1 MPNHTVILTHEHAD
15 FDALASLLAAAL
27 LFPGAIPVLPRTINR
42 NGQAFLALYRSSL
55 PFIEPDRMP
64 KGHVEQAILV
74 DTRTFNAVKGMD
86 ETTQF
91 LLVDHHT
98 HTDPLPDGW
107 RCWDGALGPLSTG
120 ANTTLLVEKLLVQG
134 ADITPIQATLLA
146 LGIYEDTGG
155 LLYSSTS
162 HRDARCVAWLLERR
176 ANVEVIQRF
185 THFPLSPEQQALGE
199 QLIANAEHAQVAGQ
213 TLVIATASAPAFSG
227 EVSALAHKLRDLYEA
242 DAVFV
247 AVDMGD
253 RVQVVA
259 RSRSDGVDVG
269 TIAAAL
275 GGGGHNRAAAALIR
289 GGTLAEV
296 RAKILE
302 MAGVS
307 VRPPLTVSQMMSR
320 GRPQVLSP
328 DLPVGEAAKLMR
340 RYGHEGFPVV
350 RTRPDGSDELLG
362 ILLRR
367 EADRA
372 IDHGLERRPVEM
384 LMRPGAVT
392 IGPDAPI
399 AELHR
404 LMIASGWGQIPVVD
418 DAGQIIGIV
427 TRTDLIKLW
436 GRQGERSDALPD
448 VSRQLVESLSPAQHR
463 LLRLAGEMATEFGH
477 AVYVVGGFV
486 RDLLLGRM
494 ESLPYG
500 RGSESVSLP
509 YGQGSD
515 MDVVVE
521 GDAIT
526 LLEAMQARCGG
537 RIVTHRRFGTAKWLL
552 DEAAHPITCA
562 ELLAEEG
569 ALPAHLDLVTART
582 EFYSAPTVLPT
593 VEQGSIKLD
602 LHRRDF
608 TINTLTIVLT
618 PERWGDL
625 LDFYG
630 GLTDLRLGVIR
641 VLHSLSFVDDPTR
654 ILRAVRYE
662 QRFDF
667 RIEERTLQLL
677 NDALPLVNRV
687 TATRIRHELDRIF
700 QEQTPEKA
708 LYRLDELGVLAAIH
722 PQLATT
728 ANLAGECAALRS
740 RLAAGDPSLAEAG
753 EEIERLYWGL
763 LVYPLLPLRN
773 GEGYRPA
780 QNGEGYRPAL
790 IGELTEALKLR
801 GETTRLMLRL
811 AHLKAHQSELAD
823 ARLRPSRVVE
833 ILEPSSL
840 AARLLF
846 GLAENHPIIDAHLH
860 RFQNEWQHIRPTL
873 TGYDLAALGVRP
885 GPAFGHIL
893 RRLRTALLDGEIS
906 GEEAERRLVAELVE
920 EIGRE

>member
-1 MPNHTVILTHEHAD
+1 MPNYTVILTHEHAD
-15 FDALASLLAAAL
+15 FDALASLLGAAL

-55 PFIEPDRMP
+55 PLIEPARMP

-86 ETTQF
+86 EATEF
-91 LLVDHHT
+91 LLIDHHT
-98 HTDPLPDGW
+98 YTDPLPAGW
-107 RCWDGALGPLSTG
+107 RWWDGALGPFSTG

-134 ADITPIQATLLA
+134 ADVTPLQATLLA

-155 LLYSSTS
+155 LLYKSTT
-162 HRDARCVAWLLERR
+162 HRDARCVAWLLEEG
-176 ANVEVIQRF
+176 ANVEVIHRF
-185 THFPLSPEQQALGE
+185 THYPLSPAQQSLGDN
-199 QLIANAEHAQVAGQ
+199 LIANAEHVQVAGQ
-213 TLVIATASAPAFSG
+213 TLVIATASAPNFSD

-247 AVDMGD
+247 VVDLGD
-253 RVQVVA
+253 QVQMVA

-269 TIAAAL
+269 AIAAAL

-289 GGTLAEV
+289 GGNLSDV

-307 VRPPLTVSQMMSR
+307 VRPPLTVEQMMSR
-320 GRPQVLSP
+320 GRPQTLPP

-350 RTRPDGSDELLG
+350 RARPDGEELLG

-367 EADRA
+367 DADRA
-372 IDHGLERRPVEM
+372 IDHGLERRTVEM
-384 LMRPGAVT
+384 LMRAGAVT
-392 IGPDAPI
+392 IGPDAPV

-404 LMIASGWGQIPVVD
+404 RMIESGWGQIPVVD
-418 DAGQIIGIV
+418 GAGRIIGIV

-436 GRQGERSDALPD
+436 GKERERSDSLPD
-448 VSRQLVESLSPAQHR
+448 VSRQLAERLSPMQHR

-477 AVYVVGGFV
+477 AVYVVGGFA
-486 RDLLLGRM
+486 RDLLLGRIRNGANG
-494 ESLPYG
+494 P
-500 RGSESVSLP
+500 
-509 YGQGSD
+509 D
-515 MDVVVE
+515 MDVPDMDIVVE
-521 GDAIT
+521 GDAIA

-562 ELLAEEG
+562 DLLAEEG
-569 ALPAHLDLVTART
+569 SLPAHLDLVTART
-582 EFYSAPTVLPT
+582 EFYTEPTVLPT

-608 TINTLTIVLT
+608 TINTLAIVLT
-618 PERWGDL
+618 PDRWGDL

-630 GLTDLRLGVIR
+630 GLTDLRQGLIR
-641 VLHSLSFVDDPTR
+641 ALHSLSFVDDPTR

-667 RIEERTLQLL
+667 RIEARTLELL
-677 NDALPLVNRV
+677 IDAVPLVDRV
-687 TATRIRHELDRIF
+687 TPARIRHELDRIF
-700 QEQTPEKA
+700 QEETPEKA

-728 ANLAGECAALRS
+728 ADLAEQCAALRA
-740 RLAAGDPSLAEAG
+740 RLAAGNPSLTEAG
-753 EEIERLYWGL
+753 EVIERLYWGL
-763 LVYPLLPLRN
+763 LVYPILP
-773 GEGYRPA
+773 GEEVDEDEEAASGVI
-780 QNGEGYRPAL
+780 GAL
-790 IGELTEALKLR
+790 SETLKLR

-811 AHLKAHQSELAD
+811 VHLRAYRDELAD
-823 ARLRPSRVVE
+823 AGLRPSRVVE
-833 ILEPSSL
+833 ILDHSPL

-846 GLAENHPIIDAHLH
+846 GLAENDPAIDAHLR
-860 RFQNEWQHIRPTL
+860 RFQEEWQQIRPTL
-873 TGYDLAALGVRP
+873 TGNDLRALGIRP

-893 RRLRTALLDGEIS
+893 RRLRAALLDGEIH
-906 GEEAERRLVAELVE
+906 GEGEERRLVE
-920 EIGRE
+920 EATGD

>member
-1 MPNHTVILTHEHAD
+1 MPTQTVILTHEHAD
-15 FDALASLLAAAL
+15 FDALASLLGAAL
-27 LFPGAIPVLPRTINR
+27 LFPGALPVLPRTINR

-64 KGHVEQAILV
+64 KGQIERAILV

-86 ETTQF
+86 EATEF
-91 LLVDHHT
+91 LLIDHHT
-98 HTDPLPDGW
+98 YTDPLPAGW
-107 RCWDGALGPLSTG
+107 QWWGGALGPLSTG
-120 ANTTLLVEKLLVQG
+120 ANTTLLVERLLVQG
-134 ADITPIQATLLA
+134 ADLTPIQATLLA

-155 LLYSSTS
+155 LLYSSTT
-162 HRDARCVAWLLERR
+162 HRDARCVAWLLEKG

-185 THFPLSPEQQALGE
+185 THFPLSPDQQALGE

-213 TLVIATASAPAFSG
+213 TLVIATASAPNFSD

-247 AVDMGD
+247 AVDLGD

-269 TIAAAL
+269 AIAAAL
-275 GGGGHNRAAAALIR
+275 GGGGHSRAAAALVR
-289 GGTLAEV
+289 GGNLADV

-302 MAGVS
+302 MAGLS

-320 GRPQVLSP
+320 GRPQTLP
-328 DLPVGEAAKLMR
+328 PEMPVGEAAKLMR
-340 RYGHEGFPVV
+340 RYGFEGFPVV
-350 RTRPDGSDELLG
+350 RARPGGGDELLG

-404 LMIASGWGQIPVVD
+404 LMIGSGWGQIPVVD
-418 DAGQIIGIV
+418 GAGQIIGIV

-436 GRQGERSDALPD
+436 GKDGERSETLPD
-448 VSRQLVESLSPAQHR
+448 VSRQLLENLSPVQHR

-486 RDLLLGRM
+486 RDLLLERIRNGA
-494 ESLPYG
+494 SGP
-500 RGSESVSLP
+500 
-509 YGQGSD
+509 D
-515 MDVVVE
+515 MDIVVE
-521 GDAIT
+521 GDAIA

-537 RIVTHRRFGTAKWLL
+537 RTVTHRRFGTAKWLL
-552 DEAAHPITCA
+552 DAAAHPITCA

-569 ALPAHLDLVTART
+569 AMPAHLDLVTART
-582 EFYSAPTVLPT
+582 EFYTAPTVLPT

-608 TINTLTIVLT
+608 TINTLAIVLT
-618 PERWGDL
+618 PDRWGDL

-630 GLTDLRLGVIR
+630 GLTDLRQGLVR
-641 VLHSLSFVDDPTR
+641 ALHSLSFVDDPTR

-667 RIEERTLQLL
+667 RIEDRTLQLL
-677 NDALPLVNRV
+677 NDALPLVDRV
-687 TATRIRHELDRIF
+687 TPARIRHELDRIF
-700 QEQTPEKA
+700 QEAEPEKA
-708 LYRLDELGVLAAIH
+708 LHRLDELGVLAAIH

-728 ANLAGECAALRS
+728 AQLAEQCTALRA

-753 EEIERLYWGL
+753 EAIERLYWGL
-763 LVYPLLPLRN
+763 LVYPLLP
-773 GEGYRPA
+773 GEAG
-780 QNGEGYRPAL
+780 GEDEEDASGL
-790 IGELTEALKLR
+790 IGDLTEVLKLR

-811 AHLKAHQSELAD
+811 AHLRAYRDELTD
-823 ARLRPSRVVE
+823 AGLRPSRVVE
-833 ILEPSSL
+833 ILDRSPL

-846 GLAENHPIIDAHLH
+846 GLAENNPTINSYLR
-860 RFQNEWQHIRPTL
+860 RFQEEWQQISPTL
-873 TGYDLAALGVRP
+873 TSNDLRSLGIRP

-893 RRLRTALLDGEIS
+893 RRLRTALLDGEIH
-906 GEEAERRLVAELVE
+906 GEGEERRLVAATMAEFHP
-920 EIGRE
+920 